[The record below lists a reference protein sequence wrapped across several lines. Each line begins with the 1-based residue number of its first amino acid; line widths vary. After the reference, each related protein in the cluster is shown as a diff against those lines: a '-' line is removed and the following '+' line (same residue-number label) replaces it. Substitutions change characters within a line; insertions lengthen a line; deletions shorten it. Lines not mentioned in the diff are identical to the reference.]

1 MKLNEDKRGQLESGV
16 FCGFV
21 LTLLREM
28 ERVVQINENM

>member
-1 MKLNEDKRGQLESGV
+1 MKLNEDKHGQLESSV

-28 ERVVQINENM
+28 ERVVQMKENM